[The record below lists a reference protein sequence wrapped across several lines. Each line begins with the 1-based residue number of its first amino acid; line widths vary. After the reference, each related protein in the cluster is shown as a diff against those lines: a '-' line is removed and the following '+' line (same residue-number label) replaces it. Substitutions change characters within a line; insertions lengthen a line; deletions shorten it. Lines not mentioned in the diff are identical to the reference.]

1 MSAKRLLYP
10 LVTADVALFGLDPQD
25 ALRVLLVRRSEAPE
39 AGRWALPGAVLDPER
54 DAEIEA
60 TARHAFADKLR
71 LALPHIEQVH
81 VASGA
86 RRDPRGWSLSV
97 VFAALV
103 RCDEVEAHIA
113 NKIDGVDWV
122 DPDAAAKRR
131 LAFDHASHVRHALAA
146 LREKVARR
154 ALPLHL
160 LPELFTLS
168 HLQRACEAV
177 LGEPLDKSAFR
188 RRLKSSTE
196 LEPTDE
202 WARGHQRPAQL
213 FRAAKGFAFRAPADP
228 RGDDGE

>member
-1 MSAKRLLYP
+1 MVSRRLLHP
-10 LVTADVALFGLDPQD
+10 LVTADVALFGLDEHD
-25 ALRVLLVRRSEAPE
+25 VLRVLLVRRAEEPE
-39 AGRWALPGAVLDPER
+39 AGRWALPGSVLDPER
-54 DAEIEA
+54 DADIEA
-60 TARHAFADKLR
+60 TARRTFADKLR
-71 LALPHIEQVH
+71 LELPHVEQVH

-103 RCDEVEAHIA
+103 RCDQVEAQA
-113 NKIDGVDWV
+113 ALRIDGVDWV
-122 DPDAAAKRR
+122 DPDSVARRR
-131 LAFDHASHVRHALAA
+131 LAFDHVSHVHHALAA

-160 LPELFTLS
+160 LPERFTLS

-188 RRLKSSTE
+188 RRLKGSTE

-202 WARGHQRPAQL
+202 WERGPQRPAQL
-213 FRAAKGFAFRAPADP
+213 FRAAKGFAFRAPP
-228 RGDDGE
+228 GQRGGEGD